1 MSDWS
6 SYGLPRLATNALDRA
21 RLTPEH
27 VRRLT
32 DPELLAVHGIGS
44 TTAALIRAAVP
55 YAPEADEPSL
65 HDEQTVVNGKTIA
78 QWRTVWRA
86 VCKHPRREERVAIER
101 FLVQAKRALQ
111 RMPA

>member
-1 MSDWS
+1 MSS
-6 SYGLPRLATNALDRA
+6 SIEAPLKVQITRPERWTIFTTPGALTTLSDF
-21 RLTPEH
+21 
-27 VRRLT
+27 
-32 DPELLAVHGIGS
+32 IGS